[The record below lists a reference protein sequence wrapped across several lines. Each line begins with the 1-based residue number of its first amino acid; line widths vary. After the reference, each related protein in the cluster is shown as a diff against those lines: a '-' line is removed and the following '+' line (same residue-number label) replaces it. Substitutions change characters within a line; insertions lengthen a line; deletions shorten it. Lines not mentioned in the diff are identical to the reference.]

1 MELAAVVSGMERRT
15 FLTGVAGVLAA
26 TAGCVGS
33 APETPDD
40 GPVDSDDTTE
50 TPTAPSITS
59 RSFEPR
65 DDCPEAGSA
74 SISTDGS
81 SVVVE
86 GCITGR
92 NGCMVAALEA
102 ATYEPDADELSIRV
116 VTEDESDTDE
126 MCTQQIV
133 HRGYRVTVAFD
144 GGLPGTTT
152 VIHDGMDGERQVAQ
166 SETDH
171 GE

>member
-1 MELAAVVSGMERRT
+1 MERRT
-15 FLTGVAGVLAA
+15 FLTGAAGALAA

-40 GPVDSDDTTE
+40 GSADEATG
-50 TPTAPSITS
+50 TPAPPSITS
-59 RSFEPR
+59 RSLEPR
-65 DDCPEAGSA
+65 EDCPDPGSA
-74 SISTDGS
+74 SISTDDT

-92 NGCMVAALEA
+92 NGCMVAALES
-102 ATYEPDADELSIRV
+102 ATYDTEADELSVRV

-133 HRGYRVTVAFD
+133 NRGYRVTVEFD

-152 VIHDGMDGERQVAQ
+152 VTHNGMDGERQVAQ
-166 SETDH
+166 SET
-171 GE
+171 GG

>member
-1 MELAAVVSGMERRT
+1 MELAAVGCGMERRT

-33 APETPDD
+33 APATPDD
-40 GPVDSDDTTE
+40 GPADDATG
-50 TPTAPSITS
+50 TPVPPSITS
-59 RSFEPR
+59 RSLDPR
-65 DDCPEAGSA
+65 DDCGEAGNA
-74 SISTDGS
+74 SISTDGT

-92 NGCMVAALEA
+92 NGCMVAALES
-102 ATYEPDADELSIRV
+102 ATYDAEADELTVRV
-116 VTEDESDTDE
+116 VTEDESGTDE

-133 HRGYRVTVAFD
+133 HRGYRVTVAFG

-152 VIHDGMDGERQVAQ
+152 VIHDGMDGERQAAQ
-166 SETDH
+166 DETA
-171 GE
+171 G

>member
-1 MELAAVVSGMERRT
+1 MQLAAVVSGMERRT

-40 GPVDSDDTTE
+40 GPADSDDATE

-65 DDCPEAGSA
+65 DDCKESGSA
-74 SISTDGS
+74 SISADGT

-92 NGCMVAALEA
+92 NGCMVAALES
-102 ATYEPDADELSIRV
+102 ATYDAEADELFVRV

-126 MCTQQIV
+126 ICTQQIV